1 MPLYLAHIDACRR
14 GKSACA
20 DYEAW
25 EQGPFVEKNNRLG
38 RACNTTQRNYQ
49 HARNDR
55 QSIQEHLEELQAAEP
70 QDEQAI
76 AQTQAQLEAA
86 RAHEE
91 EMLQLYGEALTE
103 NSDFV
108 NSNEYLDGKEREEE
122 IWDAMKATNDEIE
135 RTRQAMDAA
144 ARKYGIVI
152 FIRGDE
158 Y

>member
-1 MPLYLAHIDACRR
+1 MYLAHIDACRR
-14 GKSACA
+14 GNLACA

-25 EQGPFVEKNNRLG
+25 EQGPFVEKKNRLG
-38 RACNTTQRNYQ
+38 RACNTTQRNYL

-55 QSIQEHLEELQAAEP
+55 QSIQEDLEKLQAAEP

-91 EMLQLYGEALTE
+91 EMHQLYGEALTE

-108 NSNEYLDGKEREEE
+108 NSNEYLDGQKREEE
-122 IWDAMKATNDEIE
+122 IWDAMKAANGEIE
-135 RTRQAMDAA
+135 RTQQAMDAA
-144 ARKYGIVI
+144 ARKYGILI
-152 FIRGDE
+152 WIRGDE